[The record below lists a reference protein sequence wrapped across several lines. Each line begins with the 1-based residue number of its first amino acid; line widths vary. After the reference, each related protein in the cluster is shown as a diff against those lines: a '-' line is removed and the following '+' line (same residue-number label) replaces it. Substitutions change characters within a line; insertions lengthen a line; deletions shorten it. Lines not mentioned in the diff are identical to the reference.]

1 MSAESGGHAHS
12 HRSGFGRLLGRLAN
26 VRPEETR
33 TVVLAFVLF
42 FCVLGG
48 YFAVRPVRET
58 VGTVLGRE
66 RVADLYGYTWAAS
79 LAIIP
84 IYGAIVARVR
94 RSAFLPWVY
103 GFVAIFFAI
112 VGVVFLE
119 GEDHPTV
126 GWVFYVVISVL
137 NLFIVSVF
145 WSFLLELFASEQT
158 KRLFGVIAAGGT
170 TGALFGPFVTDL
182 MVERVGNSGILF
194 LGAAMFAIA
203 IVCQQALLALWARTG
218 SAGGAQAPTD
228 AVERPAARPQDR
240 AIGGNPFAGITLIV
254 KSPYLLAIAM
264 LVVFG
269 ATINTFLYF
278 EQLDLVKDAFED
290 TEQRTRFF
298 ARLDWIVQGLAV
310 VSQLFITGRI
320 ASRLG
325 LVVLLT
331 IVPVAMMGGFAA
343 LAAGATLG
351 VFAIVMIARRAG
363 EYAFVRL
370 GREMMFSRL
379 DNETKYKAKN
389 VIDVPIYR
397 GADFA
402 AAQVENVLRKGGLTS
417 EGIAVI
423 GIGLAALWALNG
435 FWLGRRHDRG
445 N

>member
-103 GFVAIFFAI
+103 GFVAIFFAM

-218 SAGGAQAPTD
+218 SAGGAQPPTD